1 LIHSELVEGERG
13 AATICFL
20 FLCAILFFPLVI
32 LQLGRG
38 FELFCTLLGLVLCK
52 IGIVAIIRYFH
63 YEVTS
68 MGMGSYF
75 LQIGHGLLLDF
86 LFWRLGLY
94 PLVSNALIALFSFFG
109 LGQRSIASIFTI
121 GTRSPQELLFSER
134 SIWVEAE
141 PHIISPIGDFYFLF
155 RPCSEYFMWKSYNS
169 ISISH
174 HYYHGYSLCNLAL
187 FLAMAPL
194 YLRIHLTRA
203 CGSNISKNEYFR
215 ICRRQKQSPSV

>member
-1 LIHSELVEGERG
+1 LNNGYGIFHGYIDLLNYIQSVTNAYSGTIELIHSELVEGERG

-86 LFWRLGLY
+86 LF
-94 PLVSNALIALFSFFG
+94 
-109 LGQRSIASIFTI
+109 
-121 GTRSPQELLFSER
+121 
-134 SIWVEAE
+134 
-141 PHIISPIGDFYFLF
+141 
-155 RPCSEYFMWKSYNS
+155 
-169 ISISH
+169 
-174 HYYHGYSLCNLAL
+174 
-187 FLAMAPL
+187 
-194 YLRIHLTRA
+194 
-203 CGSNISKNEYFR
+203 
-215 ICRRQKQSPSV
+215 